1 MWAKQ
6 LKIVLLLIAG
16 FVGVAST
23 VIPHHHHDNGAVCFS
38 LFDTNHQDQHDEGD
52 NNEAPFCD
60 DNCMNR
66 MNTTRTSMVD
76 VVDLLRVIPIQIS
89 VGSWALALLSPFVDE
104 TPLPEY
110 GVYIERLHSVAY
122 LHTLFLRAP
131 PVA

>member
-6 LKIVLLLIAG
+6 LKIVFLLIAG

-23 VIPHHHHDNGAVCFS
+23 VIPHHHHEDGTVCLS
-38 LFDTNHQDQHDEGD
+38 LFETQHAGEHSD
-52 NNEAPFCD
+52 CD

-76 VVDLLRVIPIQIS
+76 VVDLLRVVPIQTL
-89 VGSWALALLSPFVDE
+89 VGSWALTTLSPFDDE
-104 TPLPEY
+104 SSLPDF
-110 GVYIERLHSVAY
+110 GVYIERLHSVVSLPA
-122 LHTLFLRAP
+122 LSLRAP